1 MCKYIFENVFK
12 KLEEYIQMNHRYF
25 DKDER
30 EILFYSKLSSFVC
43 VCVLLT
49 QEELEQDFILYCAGA
64 QPRWIQ
70 GI

>member
-1 MCKYIFENVFK
+1 MFSK

-43 VCVLLT
+43 VCVCVCT
-49 QEELEQDFILYCAGA
+49 FNSG
-64 QPRWIQ
+64 
-70 GI
+70 GT

>member
-1 MCKYIFENVFK
+1 MFSK

-43 VCVLLT
+43 VCVCVLLT
-49 QEELEQDFILYCAGA
+49 QEELEQECILFVFK
-64 QPRWIQ
+64 
-70 GI
+70 

>member
-1 MCKYIFENVFK
+1 MNIYLKMFSK

-49 QEELEQDFILYCAGA
+49 QEELEQECILFVFK
-64 QPRWIQ
+64 
-70 GI
+70 